1 MSVRVKI
8 CGITRLEDALA
19 AYEAGADAL
28 GFVFYPKSP
37 RCVSV
42 ETAREIAEAL
52 PPFASSVGVF
62 VDAPMEHVRRT
73 AERVGLRAVQ
83 LHGNE
88 PPAYCAELGVP
99 AVKAFRVRDSVDFPF
114 EAYRGCAAFLLDA
127 YVKGEPGGT
136 GRSFRWEL
144 AREACRRRRVILAGG
159 LTPENVERAIQ
170 TVQPHA
176 VDVSSGVEVSPGVKD
191 HEKTAAFIRTAK
203 AACNV

>member
-1 MSVRVKI
+1 M
-8 CGITRLEDALA
+8 EDALA

-42 ETAREIAEAL
+42 ETAREIAKAL
-52 PPFASSVGVF
+52 PPFAPSVGVF
-62 VDAPMEHVRRT
+62 VDAPMEQVKRT

-88 PPAYCAELGVP
+88 TPEYAAALGIP
-99 AVKAFRVRDSVDFPF
+99 YIKAFRVRDAVDFPF
-114 EAYRGCAAFLLDA
+114 EAYVGAAAFLLDA

-136 GRSFRWEL
+136 GRAFRWEL
-144 AREACRRRRVILAGG
+144 AREACRQRRVILAGG
-159 LTPENVERAIQ
+159 LTPENAAKAVQ

-176 VDVSSGVEVSPGVKD
+176 LDVSSGVEISPGVKD
-191 HEKTAAFIRTAK
+191 HAKTAAFIRTAK
-203 AACNV
+203 AVRFV

>member
-8 CGITRLEDALA
+8 CGITRIEDALA

-88 PPAYCAELGVP
+88 PPAYCAGLGVP
-99 AVKAFRVRDSVDFPF
+99 AVNAFRVRDSVDFPF
-114 EAYRGCAAFLLDA
+114 EAYRGAAAFLLDA

-136 GRSFRWEL
+136 GRAFRWEL
-144 AREACRRRRVILAGG
+144 AREACRRRRIILAGG
-159 LTPENVERAIQ
+159 LTPENVEKAVQ